1 MPARLLLV
9 SFIPDAPW
17 SGMGR
22 WTYQIK
28 AALEQAGH
36 EVETWFA
43 NQFPRTSA
51 LGRLSVL
58 AFPLVLAA
66 RLVARRERFDAVVVH
81 EPGGFWYGLL
91 RRWNRRLPP
100 LIAMCHNV
108 ESNHFRTMVGYTR
121 RGLADVSPL
130 TRIRVPLL
138 RSWQSDGTVR
148 LADQVLCLSAADAR
162 YITERL
168 GVPAGRVTH
177 FPNGVAPEDFASRE
191 SHGGAGVLWVG
202 GWLDV
207 KGRRVLPALW
217 RRVRETVPEARLTLA
232 GTGAGPEAVLAAF
245 DPRDRESV
253 TVLPRVEKPEEMRRL
268 YAACAVY
275 LLCSLSEGSPL
286 SLLQAMA
293 AGSAAVATRVGGV
306 PDLVTDGVHALLFD
320 PEDGAMGAGL
330 VSRLLRDPAA
340 ARRLGDAAQQ
350 RARELPW
357 RKAAETVARVARRAA
372 GAHDD

>member
-1 MPARLLLV
+1 
-9 SFIPDAPW
+9 
-17 SGMGR
+17 MGR

-36 EVETWFA
+36 TVEVWFA
-43 NQFPRTSA
+43 NQFPRTAS

-58 AFPLVLAA
+58 AFPLALAV
-66 RLVARRERFDAVVVH
+66 RLVAQRTRFDAVIVH

-91 RRWNRRLPP
+91 RRWNPRLPP
-100 LIAMCHNV
+100 LVAMCHNV
-108 ESNHFRTMVGYTR
+108 ESHHFRTMVAYTR
-121 RGLADVSPL
+121 RHLAGVSPL

-138 RSWQSDGTVR
+138 RSWQSDGTIR

-162 YITERL
+162 YLTERL
-168 GVPAGRVTH
+168 RVPAARVTH
-177 FPNGVAPEDFASRE
+177 FPNGVAADDIVPHASG
-191 SHGGAGVLWVG
+191 SGAAVLWVG

-207 KGRRVLPALW
+207 KGRRVLPGLW
-217 RRVRETVPEARLTLA
+217 RGVREQVPEARLTLA
-232 GTGAGPEAVLAAF
+232 GTGMAPPAVLAEF
-245 DPRDRESV
+245 DPRDRDGV

-268 YAACAVY
+268 YAACDVY

-293 AGSAAVATRVGGV
+293 AGAAVVATRVGGV
-306 PDLVTDGVHALLFD
+306 PDLVADAVHALLFD
-320 PEDGAMGAGL
+320 PEDGAGGAAL

-357 RKAAETVARVARRAA
+357 RRAAETVALVAQRAMRP
-372 GAHDD
+372 HDD